1 MRISLLPHHRDA
13 KRRPEATLWLLIPKF
28 SCFPKRP
35 ACRRSQDLLYPN
47 FRPLVRR
54 FLNASCWLA
63 VQAFG
68 RPERACSPAVPFGA
82 AGGLPSHPIPAWPCS
97 TSSGAVSG
105 RVKAVPIQKIR
116 QRSSCGKNQSLVSD
130 RPIWPKSSIEYVK
143 IGEKSQVGESVVFVH
158 LWPLE
163 GLALERGIPRPEM
176 VIFRAK
182 TRFADTGRSRRRKY
196 VPIDSTSLWL
206 CSGA

>member
-1 MRISLLPHHRDA
+1 MLPQKAGLPPVPR
-13 KRRPEATLWLLIPKF
+13 
-28 SCFPKRP
+28 
-35 ACRRSQDLLYPN
+35 
-47 FRPLVRR
+47 
-54 FLNASCWLA
+54 LA
-63 VQAFG
+63 V
-68 RPERACSPAVPFGA
+68 PELPAAGA
-82 AGGLPSHPIPAWPCS
+82 AVFERILLACGPSLRKTRARLFSGSAIWRRRWSAQSSHSSLALQHLVGRRLRTSESCS
-97 TSSGAVSG
+97 DSENSSTVLM
-105 RVKAVPIQKIR
+105 R
-116 QRSSCGKNQSLVSD
+116 KNQSLVSD

-163 GLALERGIPRPEM
+163 GRALERGAPRPEM